1 MIGEPI
7 LASCAR
13 DASAPNSK
21 GGRMSDFVSDLLN
34 QFHARTPIRAGSL
47 IVTLFGDAIVPRG
60 GHLALASLLEIMR
73 AFRVSETLV
82 RTAMS
87 RLVAESLF
95 ERSKIGRNTF
105 YSLSA
110 SGEQAFA
117 AAAEKIYSAPR
128 EDWEGRFDLVLLE
141 GSAAERAEARARW
154 QAQGYGALTPDLM
167 IGVGG
172 TGKGAGL
179 HLRAE
184 PTEKQAARR
193 LPGRAWPLEELA
205 ERYRHFNA
213 MFARTRE
220 ALDGRGAVDA
230 LACLVIR
237 VLLIHE
243 YRRIVLRDPL
253 LPRRLLAEDWPGG
266 QARDLCAA
274 IYAVVADPADR
285 WLSGHSVDERGPLPP
300 PGEAIS
306 GRFSQQPS

>member
-1 MIGEPI
+1 M
-7 LASCAR
+7 A
-13 DASAPNSK
+13 
-21 GGRMSDFVSDLLN
+21 DFVADLLN
-34 QFHARTPIRAGSL
+34 RFHARTPIRTGSL
-47 IVTLFGDAIVPRG
+47 IVTLFGDAVVPRG

-95 ERSKIGRNTF
+95 ERKKIGRNTF

-110 SGEQAFA
+110 PGEQAFA
-117 AAAEKIYSAPR
+117 QAAEKIYGAPH
-128 EDWEGRFDLVLLE
+128 EHWDGHFDLVLLE
-141 GSAAERAEARARW
+141 GSATERAEDRERW
-154 QAQGYGALTPDLM
+154 QAEGYGALTPDLM
-167 IGVGG
+167 IGIGG
-172 TGKGAGL
+172 KSREAGL

-184 PTEKQAARR
+184 PTEPETARC

-205 ERYRHFNA
+205 GRYRHFNE

-220 ALDGRGAVDA
+220 ALKGRDRPDV

-243 YRRIVLRDPL
+243 YRRVVLRDPL
-253 LPRRLLAEDWPGG
+253 LPGALLPEDWLGR
-266 QARDLCAA
+266 QARDLCVA

-285 WLSGHSVDERGPLPP
+285 WLSGHAADEHGPLPEP
-300 PGEAIS
+300 AQPMS
-306 GRFSQQPS
+306 RRFDHQPS